1 MSLNTTM
8 PYYRNTSREIKT
20 VRKLYKLKQLKVPEY
35 QVEIKQKQNKI
46 HHLGIVKLYAQ
57 LQVNRSKRKSNNSF
71 YDNRNVSQNE
81 NTNILQSYLANAFQ
95 EKKENLQKIQM
106 QEIANKN
113 KLEENKQ
120 KEIKYLMRIAALEK
134 ESSKLTEMVSKLKKE
149 NSSLK
154 QSSNAESII
163 LQLQEALNQ
172 QRVENQLLKKQIT
185 NLQNTHNSF
194 NNSMQKRSEV
204 QKSITLNT
212 TNTVNTAN
220 TTTNTFNDIVKS
232 KEYVPSYLLAL
243 SLAE

>member
-20 VRKLYKLKQLKVPEY
+20 VREIIQAEAIKSARIVSRDKVK
-35 QVEIKQKQNKI
+35 VKQNTSFGD
-46 HHLGIVKLYAQ
+46 L
-57 LQVNRSKRKSNNSF
+57 NRSKRKTNNSF
-71 YDNRNVSQNE
+71 YDNRNISQNE

-106 QEIANKN
+106 QEITNKN

-120 KEIKYLMRIAALEK
+120 REIKYLMRIAALEK

-154 QSSNAESII
+154 QSSNAESLI

-172 QRVENQLLKKQIT
+172 SRIENQLLKKQIT
-185 NLQNTHNSF
+185 HLQNTQNSF
-194 NNSMQKRSEV
+194 NNSMQKV
-204 QKSITLNT
+204 QKSVTLNT

-220 TTTNTFNDIVKS
+220 TINNTFNDILKS

>member
-20 VRKLYKLKQLKVPEY
+20 VREIIQAEAIKSARILSKDKVK
-35 QVEIKQKQNKI
+35 VKQNTSI
-46 HHLGIVKLYAQ
+46 GDL
-57 LQVNRSKRKSNNSF
+57 NRSKRKTNNSF
-71 YDNRNVSQNE
+71 YDNRNISQNE
-81 NTNILQSYLANAFQ
+81 NTNILQCYLANAFQ
-95 EKKENLQKIQM
+95 EKKENLQRIQM
-106 QEIANKN
+106 QEITNKN

-120 KEIKYLMRIAALEK
+120 REIKYLMRIAALEK

-149 NSSLK
+149 NTQLK
-154 QSSNAESII
+154 QSNNKESIV

-172 QRVENQLLKKQIT
+172 QKIENQLLKKQIT
-185 NLQNTHNSF
+185 HLQNTNNNF
-194 NNSMQKRSEV
+194 NNSIQKRTDV

-220 TTTNTFNDIVKS
+220 TTTNTFNDILKS
-232 KEYVPSYLLAL
+232 KEYIPSYLLAL